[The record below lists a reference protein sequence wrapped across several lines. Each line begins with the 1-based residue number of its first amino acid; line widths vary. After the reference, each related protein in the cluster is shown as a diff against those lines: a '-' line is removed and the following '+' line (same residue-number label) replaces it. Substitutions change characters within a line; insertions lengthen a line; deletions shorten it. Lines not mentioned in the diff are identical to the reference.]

1 MTPRGLG
8 AGIVLAV
15 GLLTGCGGP
24 AADPAHAPADI
35 DGLVSLL
42 VANELDAV
50 PFDAQ
55 SLLLKRDWVQVLVFV
70 EDGGES
76 LQAIFPHTGR
86 RAPADPDRV
95 ARWNATRRFGRAYV
109 DDDGLPV
116 LASDLLLG
124 DAVGPNTVVDW
135 CRLILDMAAVYAVE
149 VWPVPVPLPD
159 PPNE

>member
-1 MTPRGLG
+1 MRTLG
-8 AGIVLAV
+8 ACAV
-15 GLLTGCGGP
+15 LLTCLVAGCGGP
-24 AADPAHAPADI
+24 ATDPNRAPADV
-35 DGLVSLL
+35 DGLVTLL
-42 VANELDAV
+42 VANDLDAAA
-50 PFDAQ
+50 FDAH
-55 SLLLKRDWVQVLVFV
+55 SLLLKRDWLQVLVFV
-70 EDGGES
+70 EDDGQS

-86 RAPADPDRV
+86 QAAVDPDRV

-149 VWPVPVPLPD
+149 VWPVPVPSPD